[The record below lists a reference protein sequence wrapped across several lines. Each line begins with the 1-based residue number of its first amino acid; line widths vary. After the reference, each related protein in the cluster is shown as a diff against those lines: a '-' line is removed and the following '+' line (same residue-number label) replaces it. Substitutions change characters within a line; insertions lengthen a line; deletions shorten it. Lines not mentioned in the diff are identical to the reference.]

1 MNYEVVLT
9 FHFIVHTSYFSM
21 ILPIYT
27 FDHPVLRQ
35 ETSQIEQDTAELQ
48 KLIKN
53 LLSTMRN
60 AEGLGLAANQV
71 GKSLA
76 LTVIDLKHVPGMEEK
91 GELVL
96 INPALIG
103 TDGESVFEEGC
114 LSLPGIREEIV
125 RPEKIG
131 VKFLDRNLKEC
142 EMEVDKI
149 LARVIQ
155 HEIDH
160 LHGKYFIDYLSQFK
174 LSLLKVKLSKMMRG
188 TIETEYPLAPPSGAH
203 PKPKGKV
210 RKLRGM

>member
-1 MNYEVVLT
+1 VP
-9 FHFIVHTSYFSM
+9 

-35 ETSQIEQDTAELQ
+35 ETSQIEEDSAELQ

-53 LLSTMRN
+53 LIATMRN

-76 LTVIDLKHVPGMEEK
+76 LTVIDLKHVPGMEER

-96 INPALIG
+96 INPALTG
-103 TDGESVFEEGC
+103 TEGESVFEEGC

-125 RPEKIG
+125 RPEQIG
-131 VKFLDRNLKEC
+131 VKFLDRNLREV
-142 EMEVDKI
+142 EMEADKI

-160 LHGKYFIDYLSQFK
+160 LHGKYFIDYLSPFK
-174 LSLLKVKLSKMMRG
+174 LSLLKTKLSKMMRG
-188 TIETEYPLAPPSGAH
+188 TVETEYPLAPPSGHH
-203 PKPKGKV
+203 PKPKGRV
-210 RKLRGM
+210 RKLAGM

>member
-1 MNYEVVLT
+1 
-9 FHFIVHTSYFSM
+9 M

-35 ETSQIEQDTAELQ
+35 ETSQIEEDTAELQ

-53 LLSTMRN
+53 LIATMRN

-76 LTVIDLKHVPGMEEK
+76 LTVIDLKHVPGMEER

-103 TDGESVFEEGC
+103 TEGESVFEEGC

-125 RPEKIG
+125 RPQKIG
-131 VKFLDRNLKEC
+131 VKFLDRNMKEV

-174 LSLLKVKLSKMMRG
+174 LSLLKVKLTKMMKG
-188 TIETEYPLAPPSGAH
+188 TVETEYPLAPPSDQH
-203 PKPKGKV
+203 HKPKGKV

>member
-1 MNYEVVLT
+1 MP
-9 FHFIVHTSYFSM
+9 

-35 ETSQIEQDTAELQ
+35 ETSQIEEDSAELQ

-53 LLSTMRN
+53 LVLTMRN

-76 LTVIDLKHVPGMEEK
+76 LTVIDLKHVPGMEDR

-103 TDGESVFEEGC
+103 AEGESVFEEGC
-114 LSLPGIREEIV
+114 LSLPGIREEII

-131 VKFLDRNLKEC
+131 VKFLDKSLN
-142 EMEVDKI
+142 EVEIEAEKI

-160 LHGKYFIDYLSQFK
+160 LHGKYFIDYLSPFK
-174 LSLLKVKLSKMMRG
+174 LSLLKTKLSKMMRG
-188 TIETEYPLAPPSGAH
+188 TVETEYPLAPPSGQIH
-203 PKPKGKV
+203 KPKGKV

>member
-1 MNYEVVLT
+1 
-9 FHFIVHTSYFSM
+9 M

-35 ETSQIEQDTAELQ
+35 ETTQIEQDSDELQ

-53 LLSTMRN
+53 LIMTMRN
-60 AEGLGLAANQV
+60 ADGLGLAANQV

-76 LTVIDLKHVPGMEEK
+76 LTVIDLKHVPGMEER

-96 INPALIG
+96 INPALTG
-103 TDGESVFEEGC
+103 TEGESVFEEGC

-131 VKFLDRNLKEC
+131 VKFLDRNLKEV
-142 EMEVDKI
+142 EMEAEKI
-149 LARVIQ
+149 LGRVIQ

-160 LHGKYFIDYLSQFK
+160 LHGKYFIDYLSHFK

-188 TIETEYPLAPPSGAH
+188 TVETEYPLAPPSSAH
-203 PKPKGKV
+203 HKPKGKA

>member
-1 MNYEVVLT
+1 LP
-9 FHFIVHTSYFSM
+9 

-35 ETSQIEQDTAELQ
+35 ETSQIEEDTAELQ
-48 KLIKN
+48 KLIKSMI
-53 LLSTMRN
+53 LTMRN
-60 AEGLGLAANQV
+60 ADGLGLAANQV

-76 LTVIDLKHVPGMEEK
+76 MTVIDLKHVKDWEDGDS
-91 GELVL
+91 LVL

-131 VKFLDRNLKEC
+131 VKFLDRNLKEV
-142 EMEVDKI
+142 EMEVDKL
-149 LARVIQ
+149 LARIIQ

-160 LHGKYFIDYLSQFK
+160 LHGKYFIDYLSPFK
-174 LSLLKVKLSKMMRG
+174 LSLLKPKLSKMTKG
-188 TIETEYPLAPPSGAH
+188 TVETEYPLAPPYVHHAT
-203 PKPKGKV
+203 KKGKV
-210 RKLRGM
+210 KRLRGM

>member
-1 MNYEVVLT
+1 
-9 FHFIVHTSYFSM
+9 M

-35 ETSQIEQDTAELQ
+35 ETAQVEQDTAELQ
-48 KLIKN
+48 KFIKN
-53 LLSTMRN
+53 LIATMRN

-76 LTVIDLKHVPGMEEK
+76 VTVIDLKHVPGMEEQ

-96 INPALIG
+96 INPALTG

-114 LSLPGIREEIV
+114 LSLPGIREEII

-131 VKFLDRNLKEC
+131 VKYLDRNLR
-142 EMEVDKI
+142 EVEVEADKI
-149 LARVIQ
+149 LARVVQ

-160 LHGKYFIDYLSQFK
+160 LHGKYFIDYLSPFK
-174 LSLLKVKLSKMMRG
+174 LSLLRTKLSKMMRG
-188 TIETEYPLAPPSGAH
+188 TVETEYPLAPPSGHH
-203 PKPKGKV
+203 PKPKGKA
-210 RKLRGM
+210 RKLAGM